1 MTYNEHRNLCGI
13 TRRSHLHLKYLC
25 DKVLQ
30 DDKFIPLDDAT
41 EQTETGI
48 LLELIHGESEE
59 ALKEFLSWH
68 L

>member
-1 MTYNEHRNLCGI
+1 MACNEHKNLCGI
-13 TRRSHLHLKYLC
+13 TRRAHLHLKYLC

-41 EQTETGI
+41 EETETGI
-48 LLELIHGESEE
+48 LVKLVHRKVRKL
-59 ALKEFLSWH
+59 LKSFYWH